1 MLSRIST
8 KRKGVEALFGITDL
22 RYQQKISI
30 ILHVGS
36 NMTPL
41 PYIGNV
47 YTMVCDSMV
56 SIYF

>member
-1 MLSRIST
+1 MLSHIST
-8 KRKGVEALFGITDL
+8 KRKGVEALYGITDL

-36 NMTPL
+36 NIFYNMTPL

-47 YTMVCDSMV
+47 YTMVM
-56 SIYF
+56 